1 MQSFGLDVPV
11 PTIRTIVDVTM
22 RRARF
27 EGPRFVIEIGRQDLA
42 SGRTFRRTIH
52 GIKCAVTTTC
62 RIVHRGTKVLFLATH
77 TSWVAGTRGSVPS
90 ASHNEEVMTS
100 PDSLNTLALL
110 AQRGDRRALSR
121 FVETSQADVWR
132 YCAYLTDVQTA
143 DDVTQDTFARAL
155 GALHRFRGDCD
166 AKVWLLSIARRACAD
181 HIRSRTRRQ
190 NLLQRLQRGRIV
202 ESEPSSSAVELTE
215 LVATLDTDRRDAFVL
230 TQVLGL
236 GYHEAAEICGCP
248 VGTIRSRVARART
261 DIIQA
266 MSSDDQQSGTAG

>member
-1 MQSFGLDVPV
+1 M
-11 PTIRTIVDVTM
+11 
-22 RRARF
+22 
-27 EGPRFVIEIGRQDLA
+27 
-42 SGRTFRRTIH
+42 
-52 GIKCAVTTTC
+52 
-62 RIVHRGTKVLFLATH
+62 
-77 TSWVAGTRGSVPS
+77 S
-90 ASHNEEVMTS
+90 A

-215 LVATLDTDRRDAFVL
+215 LVATLDPDRRDAFVL

-236 GYHEAAEICGCP
+236 GYHEAADICGCP

-266 MSSDDQQSGTAG
+266 MSSGDQQSGTAG